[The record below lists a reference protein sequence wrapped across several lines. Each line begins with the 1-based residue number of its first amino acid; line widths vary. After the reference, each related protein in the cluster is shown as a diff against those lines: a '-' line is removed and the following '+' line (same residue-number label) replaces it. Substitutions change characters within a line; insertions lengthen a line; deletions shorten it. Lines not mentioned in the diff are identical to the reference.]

1 MNTFE
6 QLWVWRDPAIAKSLG
21 WYLDVSTNR
30 MPAKFRIARTIP
42 VSTSLRHA
50 SEAALWDELDR
61 LTPVFLARLR
71 RIRDC
76 GEALGPAAGT
86 NLVNLCCELARRML
100 THCNFCRWN
109 CRVDRST
116 GTKLGACKLASD
128 TRVSTYFGTPDVA
141 LIT

>member
-42 VSTSLRHA
+42 VSTMLRHA

-76 GEALGPAAGT
+76 GKALGPAAEGA
-86 NLVNLCCELARRML
+86 NLVNLCCELARCPAVDEVGEGLRYAHQLGLHFETITYEKNRMGL
-100 THCNFCRWN
+100 
-109 CRVDRST
+109 
-116 GTKLGACKLASD
+116 
-128 TRVSTYFGTPDVA
+128 GTPDVA
-141 LIT
+141 